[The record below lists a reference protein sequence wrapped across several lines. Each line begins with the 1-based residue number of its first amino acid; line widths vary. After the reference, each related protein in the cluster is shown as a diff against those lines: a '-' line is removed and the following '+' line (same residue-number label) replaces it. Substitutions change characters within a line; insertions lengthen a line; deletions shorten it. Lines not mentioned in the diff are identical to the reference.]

1 MSFTYSKLKKRSYS
15 KYLYLWQENNE
26 GFQHLL
32 LELGSD
38 GRLRKGRLKEI
49 AEETAIPYKTLESWR
64 ARLRTNS
71 DWRPEYGH
79 AGVPR
84 VLSEETE
91 DQVRQT
97 LTENFIDANR
107 FCPLSAVAHTLT
119 LAGREVH
126 GNDFTA
132 GKKLVH
138 NFLARQ
144 GLSLRKPHLKRRT
157 DPNDSAVSEFLA
169 RIELVRMQF
178 PLPLIVNVDET
189 CWRLINGQLKT
200 LARTGDDSVRVLTKC
215 TQKSDLTVIAAC
227 TASGERLPLWALAKG
242 TTPRCEEKYRS
253 SPKLRRYLGRKLVI
267 DHTETGWSTAE
278 LMTRYLSWLKDLKGG
293 RLVHVLWD
301 LHASHREM
309 GVQEWAQN
317 HDLGLTFVPA
327 GQTDEWQ
334 PLDRR
339 VFGSLKQ
346 RAMKKLTDNMVEDNL
361 ADYDMTDALK
371 ILMESWD
378 EVTEE
383 EIVKAWEPLMA

>member
-1 MSFTYSKLKKRSYS
+1 M
-15 KYLYLWQENNE
+15 
-26 GFQHLL
+26 
-32 LELGSD
+32 
-38 GRLRKGRLKEI
+38 
-49 AEETAIPYKTLESWR
+49 
-64 ARLRTNS
+64 
-71 DWRPEYGH
+71 
-79 AGVPR
+79 
-84 VLSEETE
+84 
-91 DQVRQT
+91 
-97 LTENFIDANR
+97 
-107 FCPLSAVAHTLT
+107 
-119 LAGREVH
+119 
-126 GNDFTA
+126 
-132 GKKLVH
+132 
-138 NFLARQ
+138 
-144 GLSLRKPHLKRRT
+144 
-157 DPNDSAVSEFLA
+157 
-169 RIELVRMQF
+169 
-178 PLPLIVNVDET
+178 
-189 CWRLINGQLKT
+189 
-200 LARTGDDSVRVLTKC
+200 
-215 TQKSDLTVIAAC
+215 
-227 TASGERLPLWALAKG
+227 
-242 TTPRCEEKYRS
+242 
-253 SPKLRRYLGRKLVI
+253 I